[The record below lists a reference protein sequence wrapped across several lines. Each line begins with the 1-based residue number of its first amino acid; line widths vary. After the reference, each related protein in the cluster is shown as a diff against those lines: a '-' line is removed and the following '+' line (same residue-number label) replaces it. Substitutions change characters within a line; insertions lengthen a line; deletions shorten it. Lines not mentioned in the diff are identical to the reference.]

1 MLGLDML
8 SLVSQYIASFEFVPN
23 RCHSVLRGAGM
34 DQCFGHGRGSNGTV
48 VWGLPSGA
56 GPGEH
61 LTRHETLLQLLPLL
75 STFRLT
81 GGSRPW

>member
-1 MLGLDML
+1 
-8 SLVSQYIASFEFVPN
+8 
-23 RCHSVLRGAGM
+23 M

-75 STFRLT
+75 STFPLT
-81 GGSRPW
+81 GGSRPG